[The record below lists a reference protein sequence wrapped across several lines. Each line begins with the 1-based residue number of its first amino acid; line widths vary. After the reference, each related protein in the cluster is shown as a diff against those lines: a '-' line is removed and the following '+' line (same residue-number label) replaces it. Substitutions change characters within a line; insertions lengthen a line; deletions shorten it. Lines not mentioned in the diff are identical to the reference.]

1 MKKILIT
8 YATYGNGH
16 KAIAE
21 YIANYLDKNKYEIKL
36 LNIMDYVGF
45 LCNFSLKIHNFV
57 TGHRFEH
64 LFSFM
69 YTTADNKLT
78 VKLYNFLFRKII
90 YNKRV
95 QKVFLDFNPDLVI
108 SSHFYGS
115 NAAYYLKRKG
125 LLDAKIMTIITDYS
139 FHNFWTANDEKD
151 EIFIVANDIVKRE
164 MIEKDVVSKNIY
176 SYGLPF
182 DILKFNDVMTK
193 EKILKKYHIKENKKV
208 VLLFMGGGNGSNAY
222 MKYYK
227 TLVKMNIP
235 NTEIIVVCGKNES
248 VKEETELFKKYH
260 NKKNIHILGF
270 VNNVYEL
277 LKISDIVISKPGGA
291 TVTECLETK
300 NIMIVLP
307 GIGGQEKYNARFI
320 CKNNH
325 GVKVRFTFTFKK
337 ALLTLLKNEKEFKK
351 LKNSYNKV
359 SKNESLEKISK
370 LIKKV
375 LK

>member
-45 LCNFSLKIHNFV
+45 LCNLSLKIHNFV
-57 TGHRFEH
+57 TGHRFER

-69 YTTADNKLT
+69 YNTADNKVT

-90 YNKRV
+90 YNKKV
-95 QKVFLDFNPDLVI
+95 QKEFLDFNPDLVI

-115 NAAYYLKRKG
+115 NAACYLKRKE

-139 FHNFWTANDEKD
+139 FHKFWTANNDKD

-164 MIEKDVVSKNIY
+164 MLEKNVVSKNIY
-176 SYGLPF
+176 PYGLPF
-182 DILKFNDVMTK
+182 DILKFNDVMSK

-208 VLLFMGGGNGSNAY
+208 ILLFMGGGNGSNAY

-227 TLVKMNIP
+227 TLVKMNMS
-235 NTEIIVVCGKNES
+235 NTEVIVVCGKNEE
-248 VKEETELFKKYH
+248 VKKETELIKNYYGR
-260 NKKNIHILGF
+260 KNIHILGF

-300 NIMIVLP
+300 NVMIVLP
-307 GIGGQEKYNARFI
+307 GIGGQENYNAKFI
-320 CKNNH
+320 CKNNY
-325 GVKVRFTFTFKK
+325 GIKVRFLFTFKR
-337 ALLTLLKNEKEFKK
+337 AVLKLVNNEKEFKRM
-351 LKNSYNKV
+351 KNSYNKL
-359 SKNESLEKISK
+359 NRNDSLEKISN
-370 LIKKV
+370 LINKI